1 MKTQHHENYP
11 DLFVYAVYA
20 ARDEAHCCDACRL
33 SDYRPTGCLTLP
45 TVYI

>member
-1 MKTQHHENYP
+1 MTTQHHENYP
-11 DLFVYAVYA
+11 DLFVYA
-20 ARDEAHCCDACRL
+20 ARDEAHCRDACRL